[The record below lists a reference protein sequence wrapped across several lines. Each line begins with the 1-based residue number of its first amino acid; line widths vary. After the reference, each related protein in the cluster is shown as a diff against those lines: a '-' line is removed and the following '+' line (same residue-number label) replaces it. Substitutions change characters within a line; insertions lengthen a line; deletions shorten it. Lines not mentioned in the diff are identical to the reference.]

1 MGTVIP
7 QPYSNNAKNTWC
19 PGCGNFGI
27 LTALKN
33 TFIKLQAKPED
44 VVLVGDIGCSSK
56 LPYYVQTYS
65 FGGLHGRV
73 IPIASGIKLTNHLLT
88 VIAVGGDGGIY
99 GEGGNH
105 LIHAA
110 RRNIN
115 ITVFVHDNKVYALTK
130 GQTSP
135 TSDQGYKS
143 DITPEGFREKPF
155 NPLLISLASGAS
167 FVARGFADQPDVL
180 TSIMVEAIM
189 HPGFALVEIL
199 QPCVSFNKINTGEWY
214 RQRLYALQDESGY
227 DVNDL
232 AWALHK
238 TQEWGDRIPMGIF
251 YREERPTY
259 ESQLPAINEKP
270 LKDQNIERIDIS
282 SLLSTYR

>member
-1 MGTVIP
+1 MATVVP
-7 QPYSNNAKNTWC
+7 QPYSNKAKITWC

-27 LTALKN
+27 ITALKN
-33 TFIKLQAKPED
+33 SLLALQAKPEQ

-73 IPIASGIKLTNHLLT
+73 IPIASGIKLANHLLT

-115 ITVFVHDNKVYALTK
+115 LTVLVHDNKVYALTK

-143 DITPEGFREKPF
+143 DITPEGFREKTF
-155 NPLLISLASGAS
+155 NPLLISLAAGAS

-180 TSIMVEAIM
+180 SSLIVEAIK
-189 HPGFALVEIL
+189 HPGFALVDIL
-199 QPCVSFNKINTGEWY
+199 QPCVSFNKINTAEWY

-232 AWALHK
+232 SWAMHK
-238 TQEWGDRIPMGIF
+238 AQEWGDRIPMGIF

-259 ESQLPAINEKP
+259 ESQLPAITEKP
-270 LKDQNIERIDIS
+270 LKDQSIERVDIS
-282 SLLSTYR
+282 SLLSNYQ

>member
-1 MGTVIP
+1 MTTPVP
-7 QPYSNNAKNTWC
+7 QPYSNNAKITWC

-33 TFIKLQAKPED
+33 AFINIQAKPEE

-73 IPIASGIKLTNHLLT
+73 VPIACGIKLANHQLT
-88 VIAVGGDGGIY
+88 VLAIGGDGGIY

-105 LIHAA
+105 LLHAA

-115 ITVFVHDNKVYALTK
+115 ITVLVHDNKVYALTK

-135 TSDQGYKS
+135 TSEQGYKS
-143 DITPEGFREKPF
+143 DITPEGFREKSF
-155 NPLLISLASGAS
+155 NPLIISLSAGAT

-180 TSIMVEAIM
+180 TLIIIEAIK

-199 QPCVSFNKINTGEWY
+199 QPCVSFNKINTSEWY
-214 RQRLYALQDESGY
+214 RQRLYALQDEGGY

-232 AWALHK
+232 SWALHK
-238 TQEWGDRIPMGIF
+238 AQEWGDRIPIGIF

-270 LKDQNIERIDIS
+270 LKDLNIERIDIS
-282 SLLSTYR
+282 SLLSSHR